1 MLSLL
6 ARIHAW
12 ATAAWLGLAGGAGLG
27 FITRDLLGLAQPEV
41 AFSWFAGAGIG
52 LAWAARGIRE
62 NLGE

>member
-1 MLSLL
+1 ML
-6 ARIHAW
+6 ARIQAW

-27 FITRDLLGLAQPEV
+27 FITRDVLGLAQPEV

-62 NLGE
+62 RLAE